1 MEIKKE
7 IISSVKCLFTVAL
20 FLFFRGSYVYALD
33 INIGNEAQGNR
44 VNFSNKYVKEV
55 VVNHK
60 KEGYHTLIS
69 RGKVQAAADEE
80 TLNLQSS
87 NNSLNCIPTGQLR
100 IQIQKPKAGQT
111 YKVKLTDFPTGYTG
125 PYRVYHYR
133 W

>member
-1 MEIKKE
+1 MQMKKE
-7 IISSVKCLFTVAL
+7 IISYVKCLFTVAL

-69 RGKVQAAADEE
+69 RRKVQGTADEE

-111 YKVKLTDFPTGYTG
+111 YKVKLTDFPTGYHLCKV
-125 PYRVYHYR
+125 YRL
-133 W
+133 